1 MDDDSSEYSFASNQ
15 QSIRQ
20 RPTSQVRP
28 SSPID
33 PMLDSKA
40 SQLESEI
47 RQQNTSIKSVIES
60 LKHLEGAQLPNMANT
75 LQNLRTAIERIV
87 VADIPNSLKPIED
100 DAARVRQKFDKFS
113 SETSNKLQNLHEKL
127 ADTSSSIQQL
137 LARYADLS
145 TSTRSSVT
153 EIDSDLQRSKDTL
166 DNAAARLTSLEGGLS
181 QADDIL
187 RSLKTEIQALTRS
200 FNEKVTQFQNDSTAK
215 FNTTA
220 GQLNNALKSETKVRL
235 QTMSQIHQQIQ
246 DVNRNTTEA
255 MTKMLSYLT
264 TTKNQYQQALMS
276 LSKAAK
282 EGLVSCSSSA
292 QDGFDELN
300 NRMTQF
306 VTDSNAQFESLEN
319 DVTSTI
325 QALRQHIVGA
335 REGLEAAITNVS
347 RARIN
352 GETEIVAR
360 YDQLKAN
367 LSQQLKQQA
376 EHMEEVCEKS
386 IQSVV
391 DHCESTLAQ
400 IRDELAQVRGQIG
413 RIEMLQQR
421 VSKINSSAEQTRSQ
435 LADQISSLGQRYAEL
450 LTVVE
455 KTDREFQQRQEAIE
469 ARLSA
474 LENPDN
480 QPNYAT
486 KVELDEI
493 VQRTQQMFDGRLQEI
508 ERQINQIFTNI
519 SALQL
524 TQGRITAPSGGTAA
538 DMLNQLVQKQTK

>member
-335 REGLEAAITNVS
+335 REGLEVAITNVS

>member
-1 MDDDSSEYSFASNQ
+1 MEDDFADSSNAPSQMSM
-15 QSIRQ
+15 RQ
-20 RPTSQVRP
+20 RQNSQARP
-28 SSPID
+28 STPID

-40 SQLESEI
+40 SQLENEI
-47 RQQNTSIKSVIES
+47 RQQNTSIKSIIES

-113 SETSNKLQNLHEKL
+113 TETSNKLQNLHEKL

-145 TSTRSSVT
+145 ASTRSSVT
-153 EIDSDLQRSKDTL
+153 EIDNDLQRSKDSL
-166 DNAAARLTSLEGGLS
+166 DNAASRLTALETGLS
-181 QADDIL
+181 QADEIL
-187 RSLKTEIQALTRS
+187 RSLKTEIQALSRS
-200 FNEKVTQFQNDSTAK
+200 FNDKVAQFQNDSTAK
-215 FNTTA
+215 FNTTT

-246 DVNRNTTEA
+246 DVNRNTSDA
-255 MTKMLSYLT
+255 MTKMLSYLS

-282 EGLVSCSSSA
+282 DGLVACSTSA
-292 QDGFDELN
+292 QDGFSELSS
-300 NRMTQF
+300 RMDQF
-306 VTDSNAQFESLEN
+306 VADSNAQFESLEN

-325 QALRQHIVGA
+325 QALRQHIISS

-376 EHMEEVCEKS
+376 EHMEEVSEKAV
-386 IQSVV
+386 QSVV

-421 VSKINSSAEQTRSQ
+421 VTKLNSSAEQARSY
-435 LADQISSLGQRYAEL
+435 LADQISSIGQRYSEL

-455 KTDREFQQRQEAIE
+455 KTGREFQQRQEAIE
-469 ARLSA
+469 SRLA
-474 LENPDN
+474 VLEDPDN

-486 KVELDEI
+486 KAELDEI
-493 VQRTQQMFDGRLQEI
+493 IQRTQQMFDGRLQEI
-508 ERQINQIFTNI
+508 EHQIGQIYTNI
-519 SALQL
+519 TALQL
-524 TQGRITAPSGGTAA
+524 TQGRGNPPSGKSPSA
-538 DMLNQLVQKQTK
+538 LLSQLVKNQTK

>member
-1 MDDDSSEYSFASNQ
+1 MEDDYSNEPNMSSQMSM
-15 QSIRQ
+15 RQ
-20 RPTSQVRP
+20 RQNSQVRP
-28 SSPID
+28 PSPID

-60 LKHLEGAQLPNMANT
+60 LKHLEGAQLPSMANT

-113 SETSNKLQNLHEKL
+113 TETSNKLQNLHEKL

-145 TSTRSSVT
+145 AATRGSVT
-153 EIDSDLQRSKDTL
+153 EIDNDLQRSKDSL
-166 DNAAARLTSLEGGLS
+166 DNAATRLTALETGLT
-181 QADDIL
+181 QADEIL
-187 RSLKTEIQALTRS
+187 KSLKAEIQALSRA
-200 FNEKVTQFQNDSTAK
+200 FNDKVNQFQNDSTTK
-215 FNTTA
+215 FNTTSS
-220 GQLNNALKSETKVRL
+220 QLNNALKSETKVRI

-246 DVNRNTTEA
+246 DVNRNTNEA

-282 EGLVSCSSSA
+282 EGLVACSASA
-292 QDGFDELN
+292 QDGFGEISS
-300 NRMTQF
+300 RMDQF
-306 VTDSNAQFESLEN
+306 VSDSNAQFESLES

-325 QALRQHIVGA
+325 QALRQHIVSA

-347 RARIN
+347 KARIN
-352 GETEIVAR
+352 GETEIVQR
-360 YDQLKAN
+360 YDQLKSN

-376 EHMEEVCEKS
+376 LYMEEVSEKAV
-386 IQSVV
+386 QAVV

-400 IRDELAQVRGQIG
+400 IREELNQVRSQIE

-421 VSKINSSAEQTRSQ
+421 VIKLNAAAEQARSQ
-435 LADQISSLGQRYAEL
+435 LADQISSIGQRYSEL
-450 LTVVE
+450 LSVVE
-455 KTDREFQQRQEAIE
+455 KTGREFQQRQEAIE
-469 ARLSA
+469 SRLA
-474 LENPDN
+474 VLEDPDN

-486 KVELDEI
+486 KAELDEI

-508 ERQINQIFTNI
+508 EHQIGQIYTNI
-519 SALQL
+519 TSLQL
-524 TQGRITAPSGGTAA
+524 TQGRVVMPPGKSATNL
-538 DMLNQLVQKQTK
+538 LNSLVQNQTK

>member
-1 MDDDSSEYSFASNQ
+1 M
-15 QSIRQ
+15 
-20 RPTSQVRP
+20 
-28 SSPID
+28 
-33 PMLDSKA
+33 
-40 SQLESEI
+40 
-47 RQQNTSIKSVIES
+47 
-60 LKHLEGAQLPNMANT
+60 
-75 LQNLRTAIERIV
+75 
-87 VADIPNSLKPIED
+87 
-100 DAARVRQKFDKFS
+100 
-113 SETSNKLQNLHEKL
+113 
-127 ADTSSSIQQL
+127 
-137 LARYADLS
+137 
-145 TSTRSSVT
+145 
-153 EIDSDLQRSKDTL
+153 
-166 DNAAARLTSLEGGLS
+166 
-181 QADDIL
+181 